1 MKDELD
7 VYLGRCMKNWA
18 ADRDPPVESRRRLL
32 IAAASLPV
40 EQEQRLSNLFSI
52 IWDRFFSSPDN
63 FYTYY
68 HDEWPRAPITQS
80 SAWYFHVTLNWR
92 SAT

>member
-18 ADRDPPVESRRRLL
+18 ADRDPPAESRRQLL
-32 IAAASLPV
+32 KAAASLP
-40 EQEQRLSNLFSI
+40 EKQERRLPQLFSGI
-52 IWDRFFSSPDN
+52 RDRFFASPDN
-63 FYTYY
+63 FYAYH
-68 HDEWPRAPITQS
+68 HDEWSRMPIMQS